1 LASGRFWR
9 FALVGLAGT
18 IVAAVAMVA
27 LYRHVTVENF
37 EESRAEQNVEL
48 ARALSNNYIEDVER
62 LRAIAATRS
71 WAELQ
76 VSPEIASFAESIERE
91 LDHLAV
97 YMVNFFD
104 PDGLVLY
111 STERKRIG
119 ARVLMNE
126 GVELAA
132 TGEEVS
138 AIVRRG
144 SFNRFDRVVADRDMI
159 ETYIPLTT
167 ESGEVIAVFEIHS
180 DISARDP
187 LGYFGLFHA
196 S

>member
-1 LASGRFWR
+1 MA
-9 FALVGLAGT
+9 
-18 IVAAVAMVA
+18 A

-48 ARALSNNYIEDVER
+48 ARALSNNYIEDVQG
-62 LRAIAATRS
+62 LRAIAATNS

-76 VSPEIASFAESIERE
+76 VSPEIANFAESVERE

-104 PDGLVLY
+104 PNGLVLY

-138 AIVRRG
+138 ASIG
-144 SFNRFDRVVADRDMI
+144 W
-159 ETYIPLTT
+159 
-167 ESGEVIAVFEIHS
+167 
-180 DISARDP
+180 
-187 LGYFGLFHA
+187 
-196 S
+196 

>member
-1 LASGRFWR
+1 MSGRFWR
-9 FALVGLAGT
+9 FALVALVGT

-27 LYRHVTVENF
+27 LYRYVTVENF
-37 EESRAEQNVEL
+37 QKSRAEQNVEL
-48 ARALSNNYIEDVER
+48 ARALSYNYIEDVEK
-62 LRAIAATRS
+62 LRTIAATRS

-97 YMVNFFD
+97 YLVNIFD
-104 PDGLVLY
+104 PNGLVLY

-119 ARVLMNE
+119 ASMLMNE

-138 AIVRRG
+138 AIIRRG
-144 SFNRFDRVVADRDMI
+144 SFNRFDRVVEDRDMI
-159 ETYIPLTT
+159 ETYIPVDHPI
-167 ESGEVIAVFEIHS
+167 GRRHRGV
-180 DISARDP
+180 RDP
-187 LGYFGLFHA
+187 LGYFGLLRA